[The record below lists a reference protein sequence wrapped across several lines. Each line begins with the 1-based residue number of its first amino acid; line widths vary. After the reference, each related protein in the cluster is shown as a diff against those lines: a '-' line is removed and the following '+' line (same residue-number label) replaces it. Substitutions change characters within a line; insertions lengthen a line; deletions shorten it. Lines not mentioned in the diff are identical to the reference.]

1 METAATGSD
10 DPPPVK
16 QSSSYGL
23 LPPNMSDHLIPVNRN
38 RSYQW
43 LPPNMSELRVVLLG
57 DSWCE
62 RSSVGNYIL
71 GKTVFDTEEEPDHCL
86 KFSRQLKGKEIVLIN
101 TPDLLHAN
109 ISENKLTEYVNDCV
123 SLSDPGPHVFLLLL
137 QPEEFTE
144 DHKLRLCR
152 VLELFGDQSFDH
164 ALILISPPTEE
175 SSGAVDFKQHPLLKD
190 MIAKCRSRYVI
201 DQSELLTRLGQTTK
215 EIFGHLEGSAFY
227 DEEVGLIMIK
237 CECMKAALNLV
248 LCGRRGAWKTSAAKA
263 ILGQTELHSSAS
275 NSSECVKH
283 QGEVSG
289 CRVSLVQ
296 LPALC
301 GKPQQEVMEE
311 SFRCISLCDPEGVHA
326 FVLVLPVGPLT
337 DEDKGEL
344 ETIQN
349 TFSSQVNDFTMIL
362 FTVETDL
369 TAPAV
374 VDFIQKNKD
383 IQELCQS
390 CGERYAVLNIKD
402 QQQIPEL
409 LDAVEQTRVE
419 GSRCFTMTMFTKAQ
433 MKKLEEL
440 DNANRTLN
448 ARKKSEM
455 GEDDER
461 ERLRMV
467 LIGKAVGVKST
478 IGNTILG
485 EKHFRQ
491 KFVTTVCQRATG
503 EIHGRSVAVV
513 NTPSLFDTPQSD
525 DDLRREVRKCLSILA
540 PGPHVFLLVLQIG
553 NLTQEEKHSVELI
566 KKYFGKKSQ
575 DSIIIILTGG
585 QEPEDKLSESYAD
598 VCGGFVKKLINDCR
612 GRYQVFN
619 EGDTEGTQVRE
630 LLTKIE
636 TMEKENG
643 GCCYTEGY
651 TVKQV
656 ERILK
661 DKEEGR
667 KRKEENLRKKHEDDM
682 KTLERKIKEEE
693 RKLREK
699 QLNEKDQSINKERE
713 KRKQEREE
721 VERGRKKQ
729 EDTTRQEWKRKL
741 DALEGKVQ
749 YEREQNETYAKKLEQ
764 IRREVKRDQESWNRE
779 RKDTW
784 ELIHE
789 EDKQSLKEWKV
800 NYRNLQ
806 EEYHY
811 KRRKYTYCIVVLM
824 LSLSYL
830 LSYIFLS

>member
-23 LPPNMSDHLIPVNRN
+23 LPPNMSDHLLPVNRN

-57 DSWCE
+57 NSWCK

-71 GKTVFDTEEEPDHCL
+71 GKTVFDTEDEPDHCL

-123 SLSDPGPHVFLLLL
+123 SLSDPGPHVFLLLI

-175 SSGAVDFKQHPLLKD
+175 SSGAMDFKQHPLLKD

-201 DQSELLTRLGQTTK
+201 DQSEVLTRLGQTTK
-215 EIFGHLEGSAFY
+215 EIFGHLEGS
-227 DEEVGLIMIK
+227 DEEVGLIMKK

-248 LCGRRGAWKTSAAKA
+248 LCGRRGAGKTSAAKA
-263 ILGQTELHSSAS
+263 ILGQTELHSAS

-283 QGEVSG
+283 QGEVCG
-289 CRVSLVQ
+289 RRVSLVQ

-362 FTVETDL
+362 FTVETDP

-433 MKKLEEL
+433 MKKVEEL
-440 DNANRTLN
+440 DNANRTLK

-461 ERLRMV
+461 ERLRVV

-485 EKHFRQ
+485 EEHFRQ

-513 NTPSLFDTPQSD
+513 NTPSLFDTPLSD
-525 DDLRREVRKCLSILA
+525 VDLRREVRKCLSILA

-566 KKYFGKKSQ
+566 KKYFGRKSQ

-585 QEPEDKLSESYAD
+585 EEPEDKLSESYAD

-651 TVKQV
+651 T
-656 ERILK
+656 
-661 DKEEGR
+661 
-667 KRKEENLRKKHEDDM
+667 
-682 KTLERKIKEEE
+682 
-693 RKLREK
+693 
-699 QLNEKDQSINKERE
+699 
-713 KRKQEREE
+713 
-721 VERGRKKQ
+721 
-729 EDTTRQEWKRKL
+729 
-741 DALEGKVQ
+741 
-749 YEREQNETYAKKLEQ
+749 
-764 IRREVKRDQESWNRE
+764 RDQESWNRE

-784 ELIHE
+784 ERIHE
-789 EDKQSLKEWKV
+789 EDKQSLEEWKV

-811 KRRKYTYCIVVLM
+811 KRRKYTFYIVVLM

>member
-16 QSSSYGL
+16 QSSIYGL
-23 LPPNMSDHLIPVNRN
+23 
-38 RSYQW
+38 

-57 DSWCE
+57 NSWYE

-71 GKTVFDTEEEPDHCL
+71 GKTMFDTEKEPDHCL
-86 KFSRQLKGKEIVLIN
+86 KVSRQLKGKEIVLIN
-101 TPDLLHAN
+101 TPDLLHPN
-109 ISENKLTEYVNDCV
+109 TPKNKLTEYVNDCV

-152 VLELFGDQSFDH
+152 VLEVFGDQSFDH

-175 SSGAVDFKQHPLLKD
+175 SSGVMDFMQHPLLKD
-190 MIAKCRSRYVI
+190 MIAKCRNRYLI
-201 DQSELLTRLGQTTK
+201 GQSELLTRLGQTTE
-215 EIFGHLEGSAFY
+215 EIFGHFEGS

-237 CECMKAALNLV
+237 CECIKAALNLV
-248 LCGRRGAWKTSAAKA
+248 LCGRRGAGKTSAAKA
-263 ILGQTELHSSAS
+263 ILGQTELHSAS

-283 QGEVSG
+283 QGEVCG
-289 CRVSLVQ
+289 RRVSLVQ

-362 FTVETDL
+362 FTVETDP

-374 VDFIQKNKD
+374 VEFIQKNKD

-390 CGERYAVLNIKD
+390 CGERYAVLNIED

-433 MKKLEEL
+433 MKKVGEL
-440 DNANRTLN
+440 DSVNRTLK

-485 EKHFRQ
+485 EEHFRQ

-513 NTPSLFDTPQSD
+513 NTPSLFETPLSD

-540 PGPHVFLLVLQIG
+540 PGPHVFLLALQIG
-553 NLTQEEKHSVELI
+553 NVTLEEKHSVELI

-575 DSIIIILTGG
+575 DSIIIILTRGD
-585 QEPEDKLSESYAD
+585 EPEGKLSESYAD

-619 EGDTEGTQVRE
+619 KGDTEGTQVRE

-651 TVKQV
+651 TAKQV

-661 DKEEGR
+661 EKEEER

-693 RKLREK
+693 RKLRGN
-699 QLNEKDQSINKERE
+699 QLKEKDQSINKERE

-784 ELIHE
+784 ERIHE
-789 EDKQSLKEWKV
+789 EDKQSLEEWKV